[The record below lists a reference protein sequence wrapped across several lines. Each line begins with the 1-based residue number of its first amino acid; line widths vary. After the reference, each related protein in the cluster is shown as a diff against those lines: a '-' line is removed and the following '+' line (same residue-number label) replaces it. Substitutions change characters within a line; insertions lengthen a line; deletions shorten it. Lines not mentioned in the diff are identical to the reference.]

1 MARGPP
7 CPALP
12 YRASPAGSLAGFT
25 SLRDRAAGGISGS
38 LIVKQSP
45 CNSGH
50 HHPTPSLPPARAR
63 AVVRVPSAPH
73 PDSRCLA
80 CLPRQASLFL
90 LCSDLER
97 KQRGPQHRGPRVV
110 FSQPGSPFWNGGAFV
125 LLPERVSALGSSSA
139 PPGKVES
146 GWTPQSC
153 FFLFLSLSSLSL
165 FFPPRCSLSLEH
177 RQSNRAHQLPCR
189 EMVVNGVCGVSSS
202 GSCSE
207 PRLQISLCGFTAL
220 SAAIGISFSVFM
232 HVCCF
237 GQL

>member
-1 MARGPP
+1 M
-7 CPALP
+7 
-12 YRASPAGSLAGFT
+12 AGFR
-25 SLRDRAAGGISGS
+25 SLRDWAAGGISGS
-38 LIVKQSP
+38 LIETKSLQLRP
-45 CNSGH
+45 
-50 HHPTPSLPPARAR
+50 PLPSFLPPPPPARAR

-90 LCSDLER
+90 LCCDLET

-125 LLPERVSALGSSSA
+125 LLPEPVSALGSSST
-139 PPGKVES
+139 PLEKVES

-153 FFLFLSLSSLSL
+153 FFLFF

-177 RQSNRAHQLPCR
+177 RQASRAHQLPCR

-202 GSCSE
+202 GSCSK
-207 PRLQISLCGFTAL
+207 PRLQISLCGFTTL